1 MKKLSVPAIGMAL
14 YAGLTADQWIA
25 ILSAIVTI
33 INAIIEIIKAL
44 KEKEKE
50 KTRKSA

>member
-44 KEKEKE
+44 KERKKEKSG
-50 KTRKSA
+50 KSA

>member
-1 MKKLSVPAIGMAL
+1 MKKLGIPAVAMAL

-33 INAIIEIIKAL
+33 INAIIEIIKAI
-44 KEKEKE
+44 KEKEKKKSE
-50 KTRKSA
+50 KSA